1 MDCDFVC
8 RVLGELKSASI
19 LLSCGVWVQVDEGD
33 VCQTK
38 NGVLS
43 IVSRKGK
50 RAGYVVCGDIVA
62 IQGEVGEK

>member
-19 LLSCGVWVQVDEGD
+19 LLSCGIWVQVDEGD

-43 IVSRKGK
+43 IVSDNGRGF
-50 RAGYVVCGDIVA
+50 GYVVCGKIIA
-62 IQGEVGEK
+62 IQGDVGE